1 MIKIRKFTVEY
12 LENNCV
18 TDNKKPRFS
27 YVLECDENGIDLN
40 KFEEGIGD
48 WYDDFVDRWAGIKES
63 YSDDPD
69 YKYQNDIDDMNWEDM
84 FDFYGIQYHR

>member
-27 YVLECDENGIDLN
+27 YVLECDENGIELDSVCVSCN
-40 KFEEGIGD
+40 G
-48 WYDDFVDRWAGIKES
+48 
-63 YSDDPD
+63 
-69 YKYQNDIDDMNWEDM
+69 WECEAKDS
-84 FDFYGIQYHR
+84 G